1 MVYGKCIILSPWE
14 TGGVDDVERES
25 WKQAGMD
32 GVSRHEA
39 DSSGA
44 GGDLRTD
51 VVAAASHERDGS
63 GGGISRRTL
72 LKAGLGV
79 AAAVAASK
87 AFNPLT
93 IVRAQPHRWRM
104 QDAWDAG
111 TTGHRLVQQ
120 FADRVRELTDGELDI
135 RALPAG
141 AVVGTFDKFDAVK
154 SGVLDAMTSFTL
166 YWAGHEPVSAFLSSY
181 TLGLN
186 RPDQWDTWFYGMG
199 GIDIARRMYAKHNM
213 FFVGTVQ
220 HDLNLIHSR
229 VPIRSYDDF
238 RGKRMRFPG
247 GMIAE
252 TFRRAGASTIL
263 LPGGEV
269 YPAMERGVIDA
280 TDFTGPA
287 VNYDLG
293 YHEVAKYIIMGP
305 PEYPCLHQPVDLRE
319 VTVNMRRWNALP
331 KRLQDL
337 LEVAVHEHSREHYA
351 GIQQANLEAWPKYF
365 EAGCELIRLSLED
378 VLRFRQDAIPMW
390 FEWANKDALC
400 QEAFYGQLKLMAMEG
415 YITWDDIKDYSLGDY
430 DLSALT
436 FTETRSIQQRLTL

>member
-32 GVSRHEA
+32 GVARHGA

-135 RALPAG
+135 RALP
-141 AVVGTFDKFDAVK
+141 
-154 SGVLDAMTSFTL
+154 
-166 YWAGHEPVSAFLSSY
+166 
-181 TLGLN
+181 
-186 RPDQWDTWFYGMG
+186 
-199 GIDIARRMYAKHNM
+199 
-213 FFVGTVQ
+213 
-220 HDLNLIHSR
+220 
-229 VPIRSYDDF
+229 
-238 RGKRMRFPG
+238 
-247 GMIAE
+247 
-252 TFRRAGASTIL
+252 
-263 LPGGEV
+263 
-269 YPAMERGVIDA
+269 
-280 TDFTGPA
+280 
-287 VNYDLG
+287 
-293 YHEVAKYIIMGP
+293 
-305 PEYPCLHQPVDLRE
+305 
-319 VTVNMRRWNALP
+319 
-331 KRLQDL
+331 
-337 LEVAVHEHSREHYA
+337 
-351 GIQQANLEAWPKYF
+351 
-365 EAGCELIRLSLED
+365 
-378 VLRFRQDAIPMW
+378 
-390 FEWANKDALC
+390 
-400 QEAFYGQLKLMAMEG
+400 
-415 YITWDDIKDYSLGDY
+415 
-430 DLSALT
+430 
-436 FTETRSIQQRLTL
+436 